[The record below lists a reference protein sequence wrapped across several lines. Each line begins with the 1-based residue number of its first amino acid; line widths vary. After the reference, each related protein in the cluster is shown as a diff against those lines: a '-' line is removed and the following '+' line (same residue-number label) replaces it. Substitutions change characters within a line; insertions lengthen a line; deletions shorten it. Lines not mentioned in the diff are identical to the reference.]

1 MRRMAAHADSS
12 ALAVD
17 SLVGIPPHLSRVS
30 ALADIGGRALGV
42 ITSQTPAEPGL
53 PGQKAG
59 TADVQ
64 KAPDLPQDS
73 EPYMSVHRNMVGD
86 SGFEPLTSCVSS
98 RRSIHLS

>member
-30 ALADIGGRALGV
+30 ALADIGGRAPGV
-42 ITSQTPAEPGL
+42 IASQTPAESGVPER
-53 PGQKAG
+53 KAE

-64 KAPDLPQDS
+64 KGPDLPQDS
-73 EPYMSVHRNMVGD
+73 EAYMGVHKSLVGD